1 MNWERGFTAA
11 YHACLVDPVT
21 WGDAESFDIMSGN
34 INRTDRK
41 SVV

>member
-21 WGDAESFDIMSGN
+21 WEDIESFDIMSGN
-34 INRTDRK
+34 INRTSTD
-41 SVV
+41 